1 MKRPGSIKYIPLKPV
16 VLALVLAFLA
26 TACSYD
32 LWIDRDA
39 FDSGEA
45 VALERNWDWYL
56 TQMNTGPDSP
66 SNCGPASA
74 AMAVRYYRNSDVGVR
89 EVRDL
94 LPARRGWWYL
104 ADVAGVLNH
113 YGVSY
118 SYRRLVMKEQII
130 NDLAEGR
137 LVIIVLDMSRLTP
150 EDGKHETRYNRYYD
164 GVTGH
169 FIVLNGYT
177 ADKRWFSVYDPN
189 TRRNDYYADA
199 SPKGKRRLYLADE
212 VVASMKIWNP
222 VYMALARGE

>member
-1 MKRPGSIKYIPLKPV
+1 MKRAASTKYVPFKLAG
-16 VLALVLAFLA
+16 LALVLAFLA

-32 LWIDRDA
+32 FWIDRDA
-39 FDSGEA
+39 FGSGEA
-45 VALERNWDWYL
+45 VELEQSWDWYL

-74 AMAVRYYRNSDVGVR
+74 AMAVRYYRNFDVGVR
-89 EVRDL
+89 EVREL
-94 LPARRGWWYL
+94 LTARRGWWYL
-104 ADVAGVLNH
+104 ADVADVLNH

-118 SYRRLVMKEQII
+118 AYHRLVMKEQII

-150 EDGKHETRYNRYYD
+150 EDRKHETRYNRYYE

-177 ADKRWFSVYDPN
+177 ADKRWFYVYDPN
-189 TRRNDYYADA
+189 TRLKDYYADA

-212 VVASMKIWNP
+212 VVASMKSWNP